1 MPPRLLLAASF
12 LAAVLAFPAQ
22 AQDARQIDATDAA
35 TYRYSPATVDD
46 VRSVA
51 FPNHAFVRLLSQ
63 PGAAGIRAEF
73 SAYPGTGLN
82 TLMLQAVDSAGRS
95 RTTGE
100 VVNLANPCPPTCGS
114 DAIDLAKLL
123 AQLLMQGAGGRV
135 LSADEVQAYREATAA
150 KRAQQPEW
158 FQTPAAGAPRKVF
171 TQLLNQPG
179 TIGLNFKFVRDADG
193 RDTLLINAIDT
204 DGRDFGAIFVAV
216 PGR

>member
-1 MPPRLLLAASF
+1 MSPRLLLAASF
-12 LAAVLAFPAQ
+12 IAAALAFPAQ
-22 AQDARQIDATDAA
+22 AQDARQIDAADAA
-35 TYRYSPATVDD
+35 AYRYSPATMDD

-82 TLMLQAVDSAGRS
+82 TLMLQAVDSAG

-150 KRAQQPEW
+150 KRAQQPQW
-158 FQTPAAGAPRKVF
+158 FQSPAAGAPRKVF

-179 TIGLNFKFVRDADG
+179 TIGLNLKFVRDPDG
-193 RDTLLINAIDT
+193 RDTLLINAINA
-204 DGRDFGAIFVAV
+204 DGRDFGAIYVAV

>member
-1 MPPRLLLAASF
+1 MHRSLLLAASL

-22 AQDARQIDATDAA
+22 AQDARQIDAADAA
-35 TYRYSPATVDD
+35 AYRYSPATVDD

-82 TLMLQAVDSAGRS
+82 TLMLQAVDSAGR
-95 RTTGE
+95 TTGA

-150 KRAQQPEW
+150 KRAQQPQW
-158 FQTPAAGAPRKVF
+158 FQSPAAGAPRKVF

-179 TIGLNFKFVRDADG
+179 TIGLNLKFVRDPDG
-193 RDTLLINAIDT
+193 RDTLLINAINT
-204 DGRDFGAIFVAV
+204 DGRDFGAIYVAV